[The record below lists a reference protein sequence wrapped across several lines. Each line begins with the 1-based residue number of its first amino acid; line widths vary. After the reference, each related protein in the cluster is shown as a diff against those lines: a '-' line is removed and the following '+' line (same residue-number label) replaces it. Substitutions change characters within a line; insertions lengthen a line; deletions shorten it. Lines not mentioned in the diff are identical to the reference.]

1 MGLGKPVNHRPIIY
15 NIYIYK
21 PIIGMV
27 AIPAKMVEWG
37 WFMKS
42 VTTAFLVPQDERL
55 GIVDTRWCP
64 ILSEMSL
71 YLDELLGLW

>member
-1 MGLGKPVNHRPIIY
+1 
-15 NIYIYK
+15 
-21 PIIGMV
+21 MV